1 MKIVTIISLILLVA
15 FGVAS
20 HYQLENKRRF
30 VNCLSVLN
38 LSKCE
43 LIFKE

>member
-1 MKIVTIISLILLVA
+1 MKILAFTGLILLVA